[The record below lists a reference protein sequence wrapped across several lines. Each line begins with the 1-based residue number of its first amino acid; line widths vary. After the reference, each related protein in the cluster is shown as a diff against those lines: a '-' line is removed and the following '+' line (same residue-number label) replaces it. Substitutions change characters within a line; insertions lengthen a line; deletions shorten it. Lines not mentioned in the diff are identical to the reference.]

1 MAVYI
6 GLIYEYKKLWHSV
19 CMSMRICV
27 RARVCVCV
35 HMSVRVCVCFVE
47 GVHYLNELMCYV
59 CACV

>member
-47 GVHYLNELMCYV
+47 SVHYLNE
-59 CACV
+59 